1 MRERKGADMIF
12 RQAKTADL
20 DAVMAVIEDGR
31 TTLANLGLDQWQG
44 SEPSRETIASDISN
58 GFSYLVADDAD
69 ETVLA
74 TVCFWDC
81 GEPDYDRVISG
92 AWLTDSPNSQE
103 AARGSGAPITYAAL
117 HRLAS
122 CAASRRKGVA
132 SFMIRSCFDLACKK
146 GLASVR
152 ADTHAG
158 NVPMQRTFEKLG
170 MTRCCEVLI
179 SNPTEAT
186 KLRIGY
192 EMAL

>member
-1 MRERKGADMIF
+1 MIF
-12 RQAKTADL
+12 RQARAADL

-31 TTLANLGLDQWQG
+31 SALADLGLDQWQG
-44 SEPSRETIASDISN
+44 SEPSRKTLVSDIAN
-58 GFSYLVADDAD
+58 GCNYLVADDAD

-81 GEPDYDRVISG
+81 GEPDYDRVVSG
-92 AWLTDSPNSQE
+92 AWLTDSPNSPE
-103 AARGSGAPITYAAL
+103 AARKSGAPITYVAL

-122 CAASRRKGVA
+122 SAASRRKGVA
-132 SFMIRSCFDLACKK
+132 SFMIRSCFDLARKR

-158 NVPMQRTFEKLG
+158 NIPMQRTFEKLG
-170 MTRCCEVLI
+170 MTRCCEVHI
-179 SNPTEAT
+179 TNPTEAT

-192 EMAL
+192 EIAL

>member
-1 MRERKGADMIF
+1 MIF
-12 RQAKTADL
+12 RQAQSADL

-31 TTLANLGLDQWQG
+31 SALANLGLDQWQG
-44 SEPSRETIASDISN
+44 SEPSRKTLASDIAD
-58 GFSYLVADDAD
+58 GCSYLVADDAD

-92 AWLTDSPNSQE
+92 AWLAPSPNSQK
-103 AARGSGAPITYAAL
+103 AACASGAPITYAAL

-122 CAASRRKGVA
+122 SAASRRRGVA
-132 SFMIRSCFDLACKK
+132 SFMIRSCFSLAREK

-170 MTRCCEVLI
+170 MTRCCEVRI
-179 SNPTEAT
+179 TNPTEAT

-192 EMAL
+192 EIVL